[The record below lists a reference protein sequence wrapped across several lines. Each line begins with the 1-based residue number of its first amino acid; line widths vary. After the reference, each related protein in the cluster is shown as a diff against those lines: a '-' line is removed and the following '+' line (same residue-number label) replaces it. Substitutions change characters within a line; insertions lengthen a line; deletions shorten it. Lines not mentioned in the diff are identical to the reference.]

1 MKLQIVPAAT
11 GLQWVKLG
19 MQTFF
24 RQPLALAGL
33 FFIFL
38 AAMSVFNVIP
48 VIGSVVAFV
57 LMPGVTFG
65 LLAAAREA
73 SNGKFPMPTIL
84 ITAFRSGPQERRDML
99 ILGALYTVGIV
110 LVLCATP
117 LVDGGG
123 FAKLMLLG
131 QTPSP
136 EERQDLSFQFAML
149 FASGLNMPLTLLF
162 CHAAALVHW
171 HNTSPVKSLFFSLAA
186 IAGNIRAF
194 LVYGL
199 VWMGVFLGFGIIMA
213 ILVGVVG
220 VVGVVG
226 GVETVAALAYPAAM
240 LIAATV
246 FTSIYFTFE
255 GSFELT
261 PGDDT

>member
-1 MKLQIVPAAT
+1 MKLQIVPAST
-11 GLQWVKLG
+11 GVQWVKLG

-24 RQPLALAGL
+24 KQPLALSGL

-38 AAMSVFNVIP
+38 AVMSVLNVLPI
-48 VIGSVVAFV
+48 IGSVLAFV

-73 SNGKFPMPTIL
+73 SAGKFPMPTIL
-84 ITAFRSGPQERRDML
+84 ITAFRSGPLLRRYML

-110 LVLCATP
+110 LILCATP
-117 LVDGGG
+117 LIDGGG

-131 QTPSP
+131 ETPSV
-136 EERQDLSFQFAML
+136 EARQDVDFQFALL

-162 CHAAALVHW
+162 CHASALIFW
-171 HNTSPVKSLFFSLAA
+171 HNTTPVKSLFFSLAA
-186 IAGNIRAF
+186 IAGNFRAF
-194 LVYGL
+194 VVYGL
-199 VWMGVFLGFGIIMA
+199 VWMGVFLGFGITMA
-213 ILVGVVG
+213 VLVGVI
-220 VVGVVG
+220 G

-240 LIAATV
+240 LIATMV
-246 FTSIYFTFE
+246 FTSIYFTFQ

>member
-1 MKLQIVPAAT
+1 MKLQIVPAST
-11 GLQWVKLG
+11 GIQWVKSG

-24 RQPLALAGL
+24 KQPLALSGL

-38 AAMSVFNVIP
+38 AVMSVLNIVPI
-48 VIGSVVAFV
+48 VGSVLAFV

-84 ITAFRSGPQERRDML
+84 ITAFRSGPVERRHML
-99 ILGALYTVGIV
+99 VLGALYTVGIV
-110 LVLCATP
+110 LILCLTP

-131 QTPSP
+131 ETPSAQD
-136 EERQDLSFQFAML
+136 RQDMGFQFAML

-162 CHAAALVHW
+162 CHASALIHW
-171 HNTSPVKSLFFSLAA
+171 HNATPVKSLFFSLAA
-186 IAGNIRAF
+186 IAGNFRAF
-194 LVYGL
+194 VVYGL
-199 VWMGVFLGFGIIMA
+199 VWMGVFLGFGIAMA
-213 ILVGVVG
+213 LLVTVI
-220 VVGVVG
+220 G
-226 GVETVAALAYPAAM
+226 GVEAVAALAYPAAM
-240 LIAATV
+240 LVATMV
-246 FTSIYFTFE
+246 FTSIYFTFQ
-255 GSFELT
+255 GSFAFT